1 MLQSDFPSAWCDVL
15 SLFWG
20 PTFCRTLASRLLPLE
35 FAVSHT
41 FLVGDIDV
49 FEECWR
55 FVPVPPL
62 GLSDVFLLSKTGCG
76 SWGGQP
82 WTPSAR
88 LTPADGTS
96 LPWPRGCL
104 PVLPLQSYPFLL
116 PLLTS
121 AFGRKVTMCRPW
133 VRSEG
138 SCFAS
143 WGHSSYINHLG
154 FCTGGLSVL
163 PTY

>member
-1 MLQSDFPSAWCDVL
+1 MD
-15 SLFWG
+15 
-20 PTFCRTLASRLLPLE
+20 
-35 FAVSHT
+35 AVSATHPCRWD
-41 FLVGDIDV
+41 LSPLAKRV
-49 FEECWR
+49 FA
-55 FVPVPPL
+55 
-62 GLSDVFLLSKTGCG
+62 
-76 SWGGQP
+76 
-82 WTPSAR
+82 SAS
-88 LTPADGTS
+88 PAE
-96 LPWPRGCL
+96 L
-104 PVLPLQSYPFLL
+104 PVLL

-154 FCTGGLSVL
+154 FCTGGSSVL